1 MSGGYDERCAAD
13 LANVGEGRELSRAD
27 RAWLARVVTGA
38 VRPNRDKPLWDLAHA
53 LAGLAR
59 LTGAGAGRDLVT
71 LALDP
76 RLATPEALAAR
87 FAGASAGAA
96 AADARGLTLAAPRP
110 WRTTWAGL
118 ARLLALA
125 EFVLTAEDLAQF
137 PLVTG
142 WFDDLAKEPDEAERL
157 AKRLARHLAA
167 YRSDHLPLLASER
180 RFRGILGFL
189 RGRSAFTDDDIL
201 AFWRAEM
208 AAGERP
214 GFRTV
219 AEHFVTFEAA
229 AAVREGLDGL
239 SAAASLDAMEGWE
252 ERLTASLS
260 DLAQGEP
267 AASLADLLA
276 DLPDGP
282 KVLTG
287 SERNDLAD
295 LLRLEPFHRTRPLTA
310 LRAASFG
317 RVQSGL
323 ANRLRRGGGGADLAA
338 RASCAE
344 AEEYRALA
352 ARAADLAHHLGRML
366 RIAAALRLAATGLAD
381 DLDAEAQAA
390 LREAEADLR
399 RIRRAGFDDRAR
411 VASGFAAM
419 DAALVRLAEETGRFV
434 RAAEALDRR
443 QGLDA
448 AFAADRAVFAQAFA
462 AAYAGEAA

>member
-1 MSGGYDERCAAD
+1 
-13 LANVGEGRELSRAD
+13 
-27 RAWLARVVTGA
+27 
-38 VRPNRDKPLWDLAHA
+38 
-53 LAGLAR
+53 
-59 LTGAGAGRDLVT
+59 
-71 LALDP
+71 
-76 RLATPEALAAR
+76 
-87 FAGASAGAA
+87 
-96 AADARGLTLAAPRP
+96 
-110 WRTTWAGL
+110 
-118 ARLLALA
+118 
-125 EFVLTAEDLAQF
+125 
-137 PLVTG
+137 
-142 WFDDLAKEPDEAERL
+142 
-157 AKRLARHLAA
+157 
-167 YRSDHLPLLASER
+167 
-180 RFRGILGFL
+180 
-189 RGRSAFTDDDIL
+189 
-201 AFWRAEM
+201 M